1 MVNLCV
7 LMAGCAA
14 VGLLV
19 ARMTGISPANMIL
32 ATSPGGVTEMCIT
45 AKVLH
50 LDVPIIVA
58 FHLVR
63 IFLVVLSS
71 PYVFRL
77 LRAAGVM

>member
-1 MVNLCV
+1 
-7 LMAGCAA
+7 
-14 VGLLV
+14 
-19 ARMTGISPANMIL
+19 
-32 ATSPGGVTEMCIT
+32 MCIT

-63 IFLVVLSS
+63 IFLVILSS

-77 LRAAGVM
+77 LRAAGVMPHPVPSRMPAE